1 MHLEEMTTLGATE
14 ESPPTSPLSEG
25 SAPGAHL
32 EPPHVP
38 GAHHLP
44 NGHSGIT
51 SPILA

>member
-1 MHLEEMTTLGATE
+1 MHLEEMTALGATK

-25 SAPGAHL
+25 SAPGVHL